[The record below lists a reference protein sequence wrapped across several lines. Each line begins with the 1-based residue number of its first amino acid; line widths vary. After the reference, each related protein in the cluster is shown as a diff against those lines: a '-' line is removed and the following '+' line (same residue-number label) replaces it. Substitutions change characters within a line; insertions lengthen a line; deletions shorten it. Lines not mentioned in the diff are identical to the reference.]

1 MLLIIDNFD
10 SFTFNLV
17 QVLGGLGAELKVVR
31 NNALT
36 LEQIDELEP
45 EQIIISPG
53 PGTPDNAGVSM
64 EVIRAFA
71 GRYPILGVC
80 LGHQSIG
87 QVFGGK
93 VVRAPVPM
101 HGKTAAIAH
110 DGKGVFRGLPHPF
123 TAARYHSLVVERASL
138 PDCLEVTALYDGLI
152 MGLRHRA
159 YPMLEGVQF
168 HPESFLSPD
177 GKKLLGNFLGY
188 RLPRPGKVEEAA

>member
-31 NNALT
+31 NNAIT
-36 LEQIDELEP
+36 LEQIDALAP
-45 EQIIISPG
+45 EQLLISPG
-53 PGTPDNAGVSM
+53 PCTPDEAGVSM

-93 VVRAPVPM
+93 VVRAPVPV
-101 HGKTAAIAH
+101 HGRTAAIEH
-110 DGKGVFRGLPHPF
+110 DGQGLFRGLPQPF

-138 PDCLEVTALYDGLI
+138 PDCLEVTAHHDGLI
-152 MGLRHRA
+152 MGLRHRE

-177 GKKLLGNFLGY
+177 GKKLLGNFLEY
-188 RLPRPGKVEEAA
+188 RLPRPGKAETAA